1 MFVSGEEVRRG
12 GGGCEKLHDK
22 ESDSI
27 GKETK
32 GGSAW

>member
-12 GGGCEKLHDK
+12 GVCEKLHDK